1 MAVAEYDL
9 KSVSVAGRAAVG
21 RAICVWGICAAL
33 AASLSGCA
41 GVSASARNAQGVRLY
56 QQSRY
61 QEALQQFGQALVYDP
76 NDADAYY
83 NIAAVY
89 HRLGEVYRRPEEFP
103 KAEQYYRLCLS
114 KSPDHTAG
122 HRGLAVLLVR
132 QGRSGEAFQLM
143 HDWMLRRPDLA
154 DPRIELARLYEES
167 GDPASAKRYLTEA
180 LAVEP
185 RNVRAM
191 NALGHL
197 REISGER
204 ELALVSYQ
212 QSLQFN
218 PRQPELAARATAL
231 ESQVRLAQTSPPRG
245 GIAAPDAPR
254 SLLR

>member
-1 MAVAEYDL
+1 MAVAGYDL
-9 KSVSVAGRAAVG
+9 KSSRTISSVAVG
-21 RAICVWGICAAL
+21 RAVGAWAVGAAL
-33 AASLSGCA
+33 AACLSGCA
-41 GVSASARNAQGVRLY
+41 GINASSLNAQGVRLY

-89 HRLGEVYRRPEEFP
+89 HRMGEVYRRPEEFP

-132 QGRSGEAFQLM
+132 QGRSGEAFQLLQ
-143 HDWMLRRPDLA
+143 DWMLRRPDLA
-154 DPRIELARLYEES
+154 EPRIELARLYEES
-167 GDPASAKRYLTEA
+167 GDPASAQRYLTEA
-180 LAVEP
+180 LAVDP

-218 PRQPELAARATAL
+218 PRQPELAARAATL
-231 ESQVRLAQTSPPRG
+231 ESQVRLAQTSPQRG
-245 GIAAPDAPR
+245 RLPAADADR

>member
-1 MAVAEYDL
+1 MAGYDL
-9 KSVSVAGRAAVG
+9 ISNPKTGSAAAGRAVCAW
-21 RAICVWGICAAL
+21 AACAAI
-33 AASLSGCA
+33 AACLSGCA
-41 GVSASARNAQGVRLY
+41 GISASSLNAQGVRLY

-89 HRLGEVYRRPEEFP
+89 HRMGEVYRRPEEFP

-132 QGRSGEAFQLM
+132 QERSGEAFQLLQ
-143 HDWMLRRPDLA
+143 DWMLRRPDLA

-167 GDPASAKRYLTEA
+167 GDLASAKRYLTEA

-191 NALGHL
+191 NAMGHL
-197 REISGER
+197 REVSGER

-218 PRQPELAARATAL
+218 PRQPELAARAATL
-231 ESQVRLAQTSPPRG
+231 ESQVRLAQASPQRG
-245 GIAAPDAPR
+245 GLPAPGDDR

>member
-1 MAVAEYDL
+1 M
-9 KSVSVAGRAAVG
+9 
-21 RAICVWGICAAL
+21 
-33 AASLSGCA
+33 
-41 GVSASARNAQGVRLY
+41 SASSLNAQGVRLY

-89 HRLGEVYRRPEEFP
+89 HRMGEVYRRPEEFP
-103 KAEQYYRLCLS
+103 KAEQYYRLCLG

-132 QGRSGEAFQLM
+132 QGRSAEAFQLM
-143 HDWMLRRPDLA
+143 QDWMLRRPDLA

-167 GDPASAKRYLTEA
+167 GDTATAKRYLTEA
-180 LAVEP
+180 LAIDP

-218 PRQPELAARATAL
+218 PRQPELAARAATL
-231 ESQVRLAQTSPPRG
+231 ESQVRLAQAAPKRG
-245 GIAAPDAPR
+245 GFSAPAADR